1 METGVEVSHEVPLEA
16 VACQVVVHAKQEV
29 ELLGVAHQDD
39 VPQEEACLLGA
50 YLLVAYLLEAYLL
63 EAYLLEAYP
72 VAACEDQAVVA
83 AFLVSQEAYSIE
95 VVIAFALELAAS

>member
-1 METGVEVSHEVPLEA
+1 MVEVDWETRVEVSHEVPLEA
-16 VACQVVVHAKQEV
+16 AACQVVVLANQEV

-50 YLLVAYLLEAYLL
+50 CL
-63 EAYLLEAYP
+63 
-72 VAACEDQAVVA
+72 VAACGDQAGVA

-95 VVIAFALELAAS
+95 VVTAFALELAAS